1 MKKTIMDVMKISVLL
16 LLAPQSQ
23 SSMCSNPC
31 QQEVGVDIAG
41 ARQQASGLEV
51 EFPLSQTIILD
62 L

>member
-1 MKKTIMDVMKISVLL
+1 MDVMKISVLL

-31 QQEVGVDIAG
+31 QQELGVDIAG